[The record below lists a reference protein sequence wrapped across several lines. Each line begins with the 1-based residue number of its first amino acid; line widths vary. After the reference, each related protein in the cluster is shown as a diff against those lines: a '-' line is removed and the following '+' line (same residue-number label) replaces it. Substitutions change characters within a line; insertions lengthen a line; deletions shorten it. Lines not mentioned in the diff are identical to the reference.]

1 MRLEVVCVFKESVMG
16 SQMRSATGTG
26 GPNAGRLNARSV
38 IIAHLLACCTVILA
52 LGLAG
57 IDV

>member
-1 MRLEVVCVFKESVMG
+1 MSLRSRNGIADEVG
-16 SQMRSATGTG
+16 NGNR

-38 IIAHLLACCTVILA
+38 IIAYLLACCTVILA

-57 IDV
+57 IDA